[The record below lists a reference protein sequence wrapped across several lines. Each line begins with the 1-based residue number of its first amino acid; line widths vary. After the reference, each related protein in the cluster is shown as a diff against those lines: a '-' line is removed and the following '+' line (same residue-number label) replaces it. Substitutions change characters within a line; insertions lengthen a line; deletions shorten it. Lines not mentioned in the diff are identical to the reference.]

1 MSHARIALR
10 RALVLL
16 PSFPPPVVLAVALLL
31 AGAARGCA

>member
-1 MSHARIALR
+1 MSRAGIALR
-10 RALVLL
+10 CVLVLL